1 VAVAVG
7 ARTGTAT
14 DGPGGV
20 TAPETVTRGGESE
33 GPERGHRAPG
43 RLDIL
48 VVDDEPRIRTTLGM
62 CLRDDG
68 HRVEAVSNAREAE
81 RAAERGAFD
90 LAFVDLRLPDSDGLD
105 LIPALLERLP
115 WLKVIEITAHASIE
129 SAVEAMRRGASDYL
143 PKPFSTSE
151 VRLATRKAAELRELE
166 HRVSAL
172 EEERESGRPAALLDS
187 ESPAMRRAVSTA
199 REVADT
205 DATVLLR
212 GETGTGKGVLARAIH
227 GWSPRAER
235 PFGMAHCPSFPA
247 ELLESELFG
256 HVKGAFTGAVR
267 SNPGRVVRCD
277 GGTLFLDEVGEL
289 PGQLQPKLLRFVQS
303 REYERVGDPEPR
315 RADVRIL
322 AATNRDLESAVEA
335 GRFREDLYYRL
346 RVIEIELPP
355 LRERREDILPLAER
369 FLRFYAKKHG
379 REAARFREEARRRLR
394 THDWPGNVRE
404 LENVVERAAILCRS
418 ADVGPAHLPLEAG
431 GSPPAGVGDDV
442 TLAELEE
449 EHIRRIVARA
459 ETLERAAEILGI
471 DTTTLWRR
479 RKEYGI

>member
-1 VAVAVG
+1 
-7 ARTGTAT
+7 
-14 DGPGGV
+14 
-20 TAPETVTRGGESE
+20 
-33 GPERGHRAPG
+33 
-43 RLDIL
+43 
-48 VVDDEPRIRTTLGM
+48 M

>member
-1 VAVAVG
+1 MTPDAV
-7 ARTGTAT
+7 
-14 DGPGGV
+14 DSPL
-20 TAPETVTRGGESE
+20 P
-33 GPERGHRAPG
+33 

-48 VVDDEPRIRTTLGM
+48 IVDDEPRIRSTLGM

-81 RAAERGAFD
+81 RAADRGAFD
-90 LAFVDLRLPDSDGLD
+90 VAFVDLRLPDGDGLD

-115 WLKVIEITAHASIE
+115 WLKVIVITAHASIE

-143 PKPFSTSE
+143 PKPFSTAE
-151 VRLATRKAAELRELE
+151 VRLAARKAAELRELE

-172 EEERESGRPAALLDS
+172 EEERESGRPALLLDS
-187 ESPAMRRAVSTA
+187 RSPAMRRAVATA

-227 GWSPRAER
+227 DWSPRSTR
-235 PFGMAHCPSFPA
+235 PFGVAHCPSFPA

-267 SNPGRVVRCD
+267 SNAGRVVRCD
-277 GGTLFLDEVGEL
+277 GGTLLLDEVGEL
-289 PGQLQPKLLRFVQS
+289 PGPLQPKLLRFVQS
-303 REYERVGDPEPR
+303 REYERVGDPDTR

-322 AATNRDLESAVEA
+322 AATNRDLEAAVED

-346 RVIEIELPP
+346 KVIEIELPP
-355 LRERREDILPLAER
+355 LRERREDILPLAEQ
-369 FLRFYAKKHG
+369 FLRFYARKHG
-379 REAARFREEARRRLR
+379 REATGFREEARERLMA
-394 THDWPGNVRE
+394 HAWPGNVRE

-418 ADVGPAHLPLEAG
+418 GEVGPAHLPLEDTERAV
-431 GSPPAGVGDDV
+431 AGVGEDV

-449 EHIRRIVARA
+449 EHIRRVVARA
-459 ETLERAAEILGI
+459 ETLERAAQILGI

-479 RKEYGI
+479 RREYEI